1 MFNAQ
6 SIDHIYR
13 KGNIV
18 IYSHQNLFFCLKNKA
33 HFMAILSHIRLE
45 MKIRMTDNQINGT
58 IEYPKV
64 NLIYLIYDTIMFD
77 V

>member
-1 MFNAQ
+1 
-6 SIDHIYR
+6 
-13 KGNIV
+13 
-18 IYSHQNLFFCLKNKA
+18 
-33 HFMAILSHIRLE
+33 MAILSHIRLE

-64 NLIYLIYDTIMFD
+64 NLIYFIYDTIMFD